1 MNQFDIGTKVFI
13 DDVEYVVHDMIYEI
27 GQIQPLMYWL
37 STVDTKFYCEKYKM
51 LTHGDILFYNAIQTT
66 DYTIRHERI
75 E

>member
-13 DDVEYVVHDMIYEI
+13 DDVEYVVYDKICEM
-27 GQIQPLMYWL
+27 GCTQPFMYWL
-37 STVDTKFYCEKYKM
+37 MTVLDIDEKSKM

-66 DYTIRHERI
+66 DYTITHERI